1 MYYIYLIQN
10 LINLKIYIGFS
21 KNPKFRWTQHISIA
35 KRKTNKYPLYNAIRK
50 YGKKHFAMHTI
61 ESFNNIEEAL
71 EAEKFWIEYFKT
83 NITKYGS
90 EYGYNLTEGGEGTSG
105 RTHSQKTKNKISKS
119 LIGNKYNLGN
129 KASSETRRK
138 MSIVHIGEKNAKA
151 KLTAQDVIAIRNYH
165 KNNKNIS
172 KNIFKEL
179 LEIYQKYHL
188 SISGLE
194 KIIYRKTWKHIS

>member
-50 YGKKHFAMHTI
+50 YGKKHFVMQTI

-138 MSIVHIGEKNAKA
+138 MSIIHIGEKNAKA
-151 KLTAQDVIAIRNYH
+151 KITTQDVIAIRNYH

-179 LEIYQKYHL
+179 IQMYHQHDL
-188 SISGLE
+188 SVSGLE
-194 KIIYRKTWKHIS
+194 KIIYRKTWKHVP